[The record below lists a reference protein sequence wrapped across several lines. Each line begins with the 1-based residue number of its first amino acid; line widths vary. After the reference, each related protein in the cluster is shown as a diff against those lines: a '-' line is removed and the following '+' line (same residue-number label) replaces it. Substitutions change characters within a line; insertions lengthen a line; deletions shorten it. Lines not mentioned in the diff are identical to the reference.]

1 MSQVRLKT
9 TDYFVIV
16 TDYFVYPGISLK
28 TLKGEQAALIKQI
41 FTVLTLRFIRIP
53 FEFTCDSSL
62 LQTNVRVPSAASA
75 AFSYRQSNLPVLISG
90 LKLSA
95 WEGLRT
101 SLDNVLFNSERR
113 SRNLNRRNAMLA
125 VKSTHQSCVV
135 LQKEVITHSLII

>member
-1 MSQVRLKT
+1 MSL
-9 TDYFVIV
+9 
-16 TDYFVYPGISLK
+16 SLITLSTLALVSK
-28 TLKGEQAALIKQI
+28 TLKDEQAALIKQI

-62 LQTNVRVPSAASA
+62 LQTNVRSLPLLQMPSNC
-75 AFSYRQSNLPVLISG
+75 FSYRQSNLPVLISG
-90 LKLSA
+90 LNLSA

-101 SLDNVLFNSERR
+101 SLDNVLFNSVRR
-113 SRNLNRRNAMLA
+113 IRNLNRRNVMLA